1 MVTEMLK
8 TSLLSKSQKDSKC
21 DILCAQNR
29 FRRLRHALTFHH
41 LDLFQV
47 LCQSGTKVFELCVGG
62 VTGAPAAT
70 RETTRSHRIMGKV
83 LGLHYGWKQR

>member
-1 MVTEMLK
+1 M
-8 TSLLSKSQKDSKC
+8 QKNDA
-21 DILCAQNR
+21 ILCAQNR
-29 FRRLRHALTFHH
+29 FRRRYALTFHH
-41 LDLFQV
+41 HLFQV

-70 RETTRSHRIMGKV
+70 RETTRSHGIMGKV